1 MRALSIIPIRMKP
14 LAPLRAGPPLQ
25 GRSPGAGCRKL
36 RGPLCA
42 FERQGGM
49 RADSR
54 PGVRAARAVAV
65 NPRIEITPTEAQY
78 EQLCSDLKKL
88 RRAGAI
94 SNTVAIIEAVRV
106 AAGADKVGG
115 SPHNGH
121 GKRSPASQSSNR
133 R

>member
-1 MRALSIIPIRMKP
+1 MRSLSTIPIRQGP
-14 LAPLRAGPPLQ
+14 SAPPRARPPLQ
-25 GRSPGAGCRKL
+25 RRSPRAACHKL
-36 RGPLCA
+36 RGPLGA
-42 FERQGGM
+42 FERYGGM
-49 RADSR
+49 RANSR
-54 PGVRAARAVAV
+54 PGARVARAVAA

-115 SPHNGH
+115 RPHKEH
-121 GKRSPASQSSNR
+121 GGRSPASQSSNR